1 MLVIFGP
8 VGRGKV
14 HFEAPGADRLDR
26 EMSSFLAW
34 FNAEQPID
42 PMIKAGL
49 AHFWFVTIHPFED
62 GNGRIARAIAD
73 MSLSRADGTEN
84 RFYSMSAQIESERKA
99 YYSILEQQ
107 QRNSVDVTGWL
118 GWFIDCLS
126 RAIIQAEDTLSSVL
140 YKAKIWERIT
150 RQPVNDRQRLVLNR
164 RFEGFKGHI
173 NTSNYAT
180 LAKCSPDTAL
190 RDIQQLLE
198 HGIFVQNPGS
208 GRNTSYSLATLQ
220 VFKF

>member
-1 MLVIFGP
+1 MQVISGP

-73 MSLSRADGTEN
+73 MSLYRADGTEN

-99 YYSILEQQ
+99 HYSILEQQ

-126 RAIIQAEDTLSSVL
+126 RAIIPKRAVLSCQ
-140 YKAKIWERIT
+140 I
-150 RQPVNDRQRLVLNR
+150 
-164 RFEGFKGHI
+164 
-173 NTSNYAT
+173 
-180 LAKCSPDTAL
+180 
-190 RDIQQLLE
+190 
-198 HGIFVQNPGS
+198 
-208 GRNTSYSLATLQ
+208 SLTD
-220 VFKF
+220 